1 LAPGVLLFPEASGVT
16 RMRLHLD
23 SEKHETQMCLAL
35 VIAIMILTGSAILY
49 LGTHYQVTAQTVK
62 RTPLASPF

>member
-1 LAPGVLLFPEASGVT
+1 
-16 RMRLHLD
+16 MRLHLGD
-23 SEKHETQMCLAL
+23 EKYETQMCLAM

-49 LGTHYQVTAQTVK
+49 MGTHYQVTSQTVK